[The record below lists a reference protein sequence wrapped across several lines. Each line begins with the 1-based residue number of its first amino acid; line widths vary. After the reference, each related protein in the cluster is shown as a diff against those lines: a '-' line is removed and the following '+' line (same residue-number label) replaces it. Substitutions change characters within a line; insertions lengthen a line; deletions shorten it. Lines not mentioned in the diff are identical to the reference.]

1 MNYIALGTRS
11 FSVTL
16 AFLLG
21 TLGIEL
27 FIMMFVS
34 LSAGGAAGVDGAYWL
49 RVVVTTLI
57 IAGFCGLLVDVL
69 RFLANRFW
77 TKKPKY
83 RIKLRKILKT
93 HLA

>member
-1 MNYIALGTRS
+1 MNYIALGKKS
-11 FSVTL
+11 FPVTL
-16 AFLLG
+16 VFLVG

-27 FIMMFVS
+27 FIMAVVLM
-34 LSAGGAAGVDGAYWL
+34 SAGATPGIDGVYWF
-49 RVVVTTLI
+49 RVVVTTLA
-57 IAGFCGLLVDVL
+57 IAGLCGLLVDVL
-69 RFLANRFW
+69 RFLANRYW